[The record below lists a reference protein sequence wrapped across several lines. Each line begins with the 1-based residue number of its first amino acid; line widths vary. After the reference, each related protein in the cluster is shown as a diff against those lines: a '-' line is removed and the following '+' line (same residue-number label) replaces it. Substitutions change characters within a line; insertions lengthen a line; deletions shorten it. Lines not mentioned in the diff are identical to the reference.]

1 VTTIINSKN
10 TNFIKNF
17 ENNVKNTIYKFNLLG
32 NKDKILVAVSGGKDS
47 TTVLYVL
54 NKLGYPVEAI
64 TINALIGNYSK
75 HNLENIKTFCKE
87 QHIKLHEI
95 SFRKEFGYSLCYIRS
110 VLQSKGIHL
119 KSCTLCGVLKRY
131 LLNKYTRK
139 LKATKLVTGH
149 NLDDVAQSVLMNF
162 FRNQLELSSRLGPI
176 TGLIK
181 DKKFVARVKPLYLTT
196 EKDVEIYSKLQ
207 NFPVKYGRCPCS
219 SDAYRNS
226 VRNLLNE
233 YEQISPRTKKNII
246 TWYLKVLPK
255 IKDYFYTDESLRYCM
270 KCGEPSKKDVC
281 MACFI
286 IEKLK

>member
-1 VTTIINSKN
+1 MTTIINSKN